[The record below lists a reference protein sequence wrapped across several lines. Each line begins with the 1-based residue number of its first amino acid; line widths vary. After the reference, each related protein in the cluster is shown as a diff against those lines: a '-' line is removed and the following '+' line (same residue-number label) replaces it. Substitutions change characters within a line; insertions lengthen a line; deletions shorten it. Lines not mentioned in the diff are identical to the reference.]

1 MNKTT
6 LFLNGLLV
14 IGLLS
19 YNSTQAQNKEIKE
32 VKTSIMIMNGDTIV
46 NGKKFSQLPESEK
59 VELRKSFKGLNSGQ
73 LRISRNTPHDNAPK
87 VIIVNTDGVDAVLT
101 DGSLTQGSANAQNKR
116 IKEIRT
122 SVMIMDDDSIMNW
135 KKFSELP
142 ESEKMELRKNSKGLN
157 SSQLRISN
165 NAQHGNVSKVIIVN
179 SDGKDSI
186 LTDGTNQRVFN
197 FNDGSQRMHIQV
209 ETDSESNDMDGQN
222 IERKVIIRKNGMND
236 MGLYM
241 GDSENGISAPQI
253 LQRMTEGTNMDF
265 ARPNKPNSSRFNYS
279 FTDKDG
285 YTTRT
290 QISILEPNKA
300 DLKDVLKSENLAINT
315 LAVDDLVLS
324 PNYSSGKIT
333 VSFTTTAKGVL
344 AVKLVDTDGDILFSE
359 NKAIFDNSYTKQF
372 ALAKNGIYFLEVSQA
387 GKTYVRKLIKN

>member
-19 YNSTQAQNKEIKE
+19 YNTTQAQNKEIKE

-101 DGSLTQGSANAQNKR
+101 DGSLTQGSANAQNKK

-165 NAQHGNVSKVIIVN
+165 NAPHGNV
-179 SDGKDSI
+179 
-186 LTDGTNQRVFN
+186 
-197 FNDGSQRMHIQV
+197 
-209 ETDSESNDMDGQN
+209 
-222 IERKVIIRKNGMND
+222 
-236 MGLYM
+236 
-241 GDSENGISAPQI
+241 
-253 LQRMTEGTNMDF
+253 
-265 ARPNKPNSSRFNYS
+265 
-279 FTDKDG
+279 
-285 YTTRT
+285 
-290 QISILEPNKA
+290 
-300 DLKDVLKSENLAINT
+300 
-315 LAVDDLVLS
+315 
-324 PNYSSGKIT
+324 
-333 VSFTTTAKGVL
+333 
-344 AVKLVDTDGDILFSE
+344 
-359 NKAIFDNSYTKQF
+359 
-372 ALAKNGIYFLEVSQA
+372 
-387 GKTYVRKLIKN
+387 